1 MTPQQ
6 GGLRFWTQAG
16 FWLCLLDAVEMH
28 LEDQLPVSVGKE
40 APP

>member
-6 GGLRFWTQAG
+6 GGLRFLDIG
-16 FWLCLLDAVEMH
+16 WLWLLDAVEMH
-28 LEDQLPVSVGKE
+28 LEDQLPVSVRKE

>member
-6 GGLRFWTQAG
+6 GGLRFLDTG
-16 FWLCLLDAVEMH
+16 WLWLLDAVEMH
-28 LEDQLPVSVGKE
+28 LEDQLPVSVRKE